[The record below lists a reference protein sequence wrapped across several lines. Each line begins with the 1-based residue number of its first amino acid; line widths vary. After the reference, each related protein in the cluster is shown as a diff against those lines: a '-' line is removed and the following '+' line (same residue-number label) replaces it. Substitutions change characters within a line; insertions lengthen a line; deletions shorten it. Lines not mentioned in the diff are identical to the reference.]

1 MRGVETREQG
11 IENPKRSKSRWVVE
25 DQEKE
30 ERKGARFSKW
40 GREMRRS
47 GQDKVGK
54 RTKFE
59 QQGSLRHNSD
69 SGKYSQCF
77 TFSTFCHNR
86 ALFQNGF
93 NNFFSPSKFYALNCA
108 HRDLQ
113 SSRNISAPYT
123 RFMPQDN
130 PVLDVYRQS
139 LCLHAWFVLRC
150 NVMCTATC
158 GPLYRQTNLWNRPQE
173 S

>member
-1 MRGVETREQG
+1 
-11 IENPKRSKSRWVVE
+11 
-25 DQEKE
+25 
-30 ERKGARFSKW
+30 
-40 GREMRRS
+40 MRRS

-123 RFMPQDN
+123 RFTPQDN

>member
-11 IENPKRSKSRWVVE
+11 IENPKRSNSRWVVE

-93 NNFFSPSKFYALNCA
+93 NNFFSPLKILRTKLCSSGPSKQQKYFSTLYQIYA
-108 HRDLQ
+108 
-113 SSRNISAPYT
+113 S
-123 RFMPQDN
+123 
-130 PVLDVYRQS
+130 RQS
-139 LCLHAWFVLRC
+139 CPRCLQ
-150 NVMCTATC
+150 TI
-158 GPLYRQTNLWNRPQE
+158 PLSSCLVCAAL
-173 S
+173 